1 MASIQKQNLSAVVQL
16 VAPVEK
22 LYYLDSQSITL
33 TTELSALEAWNR
45 VMAQPMPVM
54 KIAFWVRDTI
64 SHWFG
69 VKRIKGFSGT
79 PRSDVKTGDHLD
91 FFLVEHIEQE
101 VLCLTARDK
110 HLDVMTC
117 VTTDEHRLAITS
129 SVITHNWFGRVYMFP
144 VAFAHRLIVRKILAR
159 LEKSLPKPTSDN

>member
-1 MASIQKQNLSAVVQL
+1 MASIQNQNLTAAAQL
-16 VAPVEK
+16 VAPVKK

-33 TTELSALEAWNR
+33 TTGLSALEAWNR

-54 KIAFWVRDTI
+54 KIAFWVRDAI
-64 SHWFG
+64 SRCFG
-69 VKRIKGFSGT
+69 VKPIGGFSGT
-79 PRSDVKTGDHLD
+79 PHSNIKVGDHLD
-91 FFLVEHIEQE
+91 FFLVEHIEPE

-117 VTTDEHRLAITS
+117 VTTDEHRLSITS

-144 VAFAHRLIVRKILAR
+144 VAFAHRLIVRKSLAR
-159 LEKSLPKPTSDN
+159 LQENLPKPDFDN